1 MGGEGTVVS
10 LHAAPQGGVP
20 KPSVPWLDVT
30 TLGCAGDLQ
39 RNKRYHGGP
48 QRAVCVYG
56 LERLEALRDEGH
68 PIDPGSTGENV
79 LIHGL
84 AWSDLAAG
92 DVLHLGQVTLRLT
105 TEAPPCSTIAGSFA
119 EGAFQRIS
127 AAQHPGWSRWYA
139 EVLTEGRLEVGDV
152 VRLNSSA

>member
-1 MGGEGTVVS
+1 M
-10 LHAAPQGGVP
+10 
-20 KPSVPWLDVT
+20 
-30 TLGCAGDLQ
+30 
-39 RNKRYHGGP
+39 
-48 QRAVCVYG
+48 YG

-68 PIDPGSTGENV
+68 PIAPGSTGENV
-79 LIHGL
+79 LLRGV

-139 EVLTEGRLEVGDV
+139 EVLAEGRIEVGDV

>member
-1 MGGEGTVVS
+1 MCGEGAVAS

-30 TLGCAGDLQ
+30 SDGCTGDLQ

-48 QRAVCVYG
+48 QRAVCLYG

-68 PIDPGSTGENV
+68 PIAPGSTGENV
-79 LIHGL
+79 LIHRL
-84 AWSDLAAG
+84 AWSDLAAD

-105 TEAPPCSTIAGSFA
+105 TEAPPCSAIAASFA

-127 AAQHPGWSRWYA
+127 SVQHPGWSRWYA
-139 EVLTEGRLEVGDV
+139 EVLTEGRIEVGDV
-152 VRLNSSA
+152 VRLNSGA

>member
-1 MGGEGTVVS
+1 MCGEGTVAS

-30 TLGCAGDLQ
+30 SDGCTGDLQ

-48 QRAVCVYG
+48 QRAVCLYG
-56 LERLEALRDEGH
+56 LERLEALQDEGH
-68 PIDPGSTGENV
+68 PIAPGSTGENV

-105 TEAPPCSTIAGSFA
+105 AEAPPCSTIAASFA

-127 AAQHPGWSRWYA
+127 SVQHPGWSRWYA
-139 EVLTEGRLEVGDV
+139 EVLTEGRIEVGDV
-152 VRLNSSA
+152 VRLNSGA

>member
-30 TLGCAGDLQ
+30 SLGCAGDLQ
-39 RNKRYHGGP
+39 RNKRHHGGP

-68 PIDPGSTGENV
+68 PIVPGSTGENV
-79 LIHGL
+79 LVRGV

-92 DVLHLGQVTLRLT
+92 DVLRLGQVTLRLT
-105 TEAPPCSTIAGSFA
+105 TEAPPCSAIAASFA

-127 AAQHPGWSRWYA
+127 SVQHPGWSRWYA
-139 EVLTEGRLEVGDV
+139 EVLTEGRIEVGDV
-152 VRLNSSA
+152 VRLNSGA